1 MESRLNEN
9 HTKERREDDGLGD
22 VIVVT
27 AVHLLY
33 YLVLCTTTLVRNYSS
48 VVAHQSAALASG
60 ILLFPL
66 SLWLLILYSLLLKR
80 HAEKKLSLRQ

>member
-9 HTKERREDDGLGD
+9 HTKEERREDDGLGD

-33 YLVLCTTTLVRNYSS
+33 YLVLQLRTGTTT
-48 VVAHQSAALASG
+48 
-60 ILLFPL
+60 
-66 SLWLLILYSLLLKR
+66 
-80 HAEKKLSLRQ
+80 